1 MMQACSTMRRTFVLF
16 LVEASWPSWFSI
28 GIHVLWGADGSN
40 STTALQPQRSQR
52 AAINSSDFTSAAAS
66 GDTSARPVRQA
77 VARAGKCWT
86 TAPAP
91 LRPLPMATA
100 YISATAMAPFGDS
113 TDRPVPARAVRH
125 GHTSITTPAPRA
137 WLPADS
143 TDRHMRNSFT
153 PWPMSNRSSMSYD
166 GGTIK

>member
-1 MMQACSTMRRTFVLF
+1 MMQGCSTMRRTFVLF
-16 LVEASWPSWFSI
+16 LVEASWHTWFSI
-28 GIHVLWGADGSN
+28 GIHILWGADGSN

-52 AAINSSDFTSAAAS
+52 AAINSSNFTSAAPS

-86 TAPAP
+86 TAQHLSDRCQWP
-91 LRPLPMATA
+91 

-113 TDRPVPARAVRH
+113 SDRPVPARAVRH